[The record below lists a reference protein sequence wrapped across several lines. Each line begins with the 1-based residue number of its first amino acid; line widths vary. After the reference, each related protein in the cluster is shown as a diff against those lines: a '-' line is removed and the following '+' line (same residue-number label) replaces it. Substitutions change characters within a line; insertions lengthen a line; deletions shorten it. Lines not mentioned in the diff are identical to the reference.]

1 MLKIRSPT
9 CQILSRHRSLDHRL
23 HHLSRLAVFY
33 FSVVYLCPWIA
44 PVWLLVWLI
53 PRRLSIIIS
62 QGLFWFVDND
72 RTWGSSRYSVL
83 CSYKNTHYQSSLL
96 TFLTIC
102 VSKWE
107 GLKLTISCPEHLA
120 QKCHRSNVQV
130 IFPGCGRYLTPY
142 RLVLP
147 KSVVPGWFSAVGL
160 GGWQDMS
167 FNTSSAILKLL
178 KLTQRRSSLFDKV
191 VASDQTKLQIP
202 TWHCILAH

>member
-1 MLKIRSPT
+1 MIRTKPVLKIRSPT

-130 IFPGCGRYLTPY
+130 IFPGCGHHLTPLPTCVTKISCS
-142 RLVLP
+142 RLVLCGRFRGMTRYVIQHV
-147 KSVVPGWFSAVGL
+147 KCHTQTIKA
-160 GGWQDMS
+160 
-167 FNTSSAILKLL
+167 NTK
-178 KLTQRRSSLFDKV
+178 KEFFVR
-191 VASDQTKLQIP
+191 
-202 TWHCILAH
+202 